1 MEPKKNYWLK
11 LKRRKMKPPL
21 KLLRILKL
29 LMKKI
34 ILLLAL
40 VLTTVSSF
48 AQEDAVV
55 KGVVMNDANDDLLE
69 NVNIVNL
76 NQVIGTITNEK
87 GEFAI
92 RATVNDTL
100 FFSYLGYKSIRVRVT
115 QDWLKFGDIK
125 VKMTELGIALE
136 EVVVRPV
143 QLTGYVEIDTKL
155 IPVYDNYRYRIAGL
169 NSGYEGGSNQPGAV
183 NKVLN
188 SIFNP
193 ADFLYNVFGQQPKQM
208 RKLKQMK
215 DDDEIRNLLQSKYDR
230 ETLMA
235 VLQLERVDIDEILNR
250 CSYSKDFIRSANDL
264 QILDAISNCY
274 EEYKILNRKRK

>member
-1 MEPKKNYWLK
+1 
-11 LKRRKMKPPL
+11 
-21 KLLRILKL
+21 
-29 LMKKI
+29 MKKTFF
-34 ILLLAL
+34 LF
-40 VLTTVSSF
+40 VLTLISVASI
-48 AQEDAVV
+48 AQEDESII
-55 KGVVMNDANDDLLE
+55 KGTIMNDANDVALE

-76 NQVIGTITNEK
+76 NQVIGSISNEK

-92 RATVNDTL
+92 RAAVNDTL
-100 FFSYLGYKSIRVRVT
+100 YFSYLGFKSLRVRVT
-115 QDWLKFGDIK
+115 NDWLRFGEIK
-125 VKMTELGIALE
+125 IKMTELGIALE

-169 NSGYEGGSNQPGAV
+169 NSGYEGGSNQPGSV
-183 NKVLN
+183 SKVLS

-250 CSYSKDFIRSANDL
+250 CSYSKDLIRSANDL

-274 EEYKILNRKRK
+274 EEYKILNRKKK